1 MPNQPQSDEA
11 SVGKPIVRRIILS
24 FLFGFAIT
32 ALPLILSFVQVEVL
46 WPTAFLWGP
55 GVALQSALGAGD
67 FRTQSVALPL
77 LMNIAFYGVLIFLFL
92 SRKKT

>member
-1 MPNQPQSDEA
+1 VANQAQTDEPG
-11 SVGKPIVRRIILS
+11 VGKPIVRRIILS
-24 FLFGFAIT
+24 ALFGFAIT